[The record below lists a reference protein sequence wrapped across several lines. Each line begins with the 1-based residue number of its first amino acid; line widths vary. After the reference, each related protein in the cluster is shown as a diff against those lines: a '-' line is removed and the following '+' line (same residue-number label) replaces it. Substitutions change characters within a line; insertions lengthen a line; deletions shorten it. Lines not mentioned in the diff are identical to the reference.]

1 MQKLQQLKEETGELS
16 SNDEKRFRMLRKQA
30 ERELLDLA
38 DVISCTCIGAGDPR
52 LAKIKFSSILIDESM
67 QVGWRVKIV
76 QSAFVYLINSTNNLL
91 FSKKLAGGLKLKQ
104 FCRHLLVL
112 WIEIFFFEFEVA
124 LNFKWFYLN
133 CQIRLISQNL
143 CYILKGS

>member
-67 QVGWRVKIV
+67 QVGRRVKIV
-76 QSAFVYLINSTNNLL
+76 QLAFVYVLNSTNICFFQKILQEGL
-91 FSKKLAGGLKLKQ
+91 FG
-104 FCRHLLVL
+104 
-112 WIEIFFFEFEVA
+112 
-124 LNFKWFYLN
+124 
-133 CQIRLISQNL
+133 
-143 CYILKGS
+143 

>member
-67 QVGWRVKIV
+67 QVSRRVKIV
-76 QSAFVYLINSTNNLL
+76 QITFVCLINSTNNLL
-91 FSKKLAGGLKLKQ
+91 FSKKLAGGLKLK
-104 FCRHLLVL
+104 HLLL
-112 WIEIFFFEFEVA
+112 P
-124 LNFKWFYLN
+124 
-133 CQIRLISQNL
+133 
-143 CYILKGS
+143 